1 MPSFSVTCHARTVSI
16 EAPTIIDAVTAALPW
31 LGLGDRPDFILAN
44 VFEDGSRGYWVGPPH
59 LCLDYYVVAK
69 AGV

>member
-16 EAPTIIDAVTAALPW
+16 EAPTILDAVTGALPR
-31 LGLGDRPDFILAN
+31 LGLSTTHFLLAH
-44 VFEDGSRGYWVGPPH
+44 VFEDGSRGYWVSPPH
-59 LCLDYYVVAK
+59 LCFDYYVVAK